1 MAQVLSP
8 SQTGWRDA
16 CCCRIAERV
25 AAQPL
30 WFGWELRASCQSK
43 ALRLEFAS
51 AINWGAWVCWPSGNT
66 QALSIYSVFSWVSC
80 QVLFWEV
87 LSLQSGMLST
97 IKNVQALIAH
107 EAKLYVLRRPDY
119 FSMPIKWLTLY
130 INPSRSGLF
139 GNFPSHQLLP
149 VVCLGILPRTKN
161 RGGCSAGFFFVGGGS
176 AICPSLYMTINAYS
190 DCVAVM
196 ECSVHRGEGEV
207 KV

>member
-1 MAQVLSP
+1 
-8 SQTGWRDA
+8 
-16 CCCRIAERV
+16 
-25 AAQPL
+25 
-30 WFGWELRASCQSK
+30 
-43 ALRLEFAS
+43 
-51 AINWGAWVCWPSGNT
+51 
-66 QALSIYSVFSWVSC
+66 
-80 QVLFWEV
+80 
-87 LSLQSGMLST
+87 MLST

-149 VVCLGILPRTKN
+149 VVGLGILPRTKN
-161 RGGCSAGFFFVGGGS
+161 RGVCSADFFFVVGGS